1 MSKRVDWPLY
11 LRTITEDAAGARIAE
26 RAGIPE
32 STISRWLSGKVEPR
46 PRQVVEVARAY
57 NVHPLQALVAAGYL
71 DDSDL
76 DLPIVLSPR
85 MQLREFSDL
94 DLARETIRRI
104 EDTVWNS
111 AVLTPPL
118 DENHPAMQDRGNV
131 TRMRHTPTEDEAEQL
146 GAVAKPGETV
156 IEIDEFDD

>member
-1 MSKRVDWPLY
+1 MTTRVDWPQY
-11 LRTITEDAAGARIAE
+11 LRTITDNAAGARIAE

-32 STISRWLSGKVEPR
+32 STISRWLAGKVEPR

-57 NVHPLQALVAAGYL
+57 DVHPLQALIAAGYL
-71 DDSDL
+71 DDGDM
-76 DLPIVLSPR
+76 DLPMVMAPQL
-85 MQLREFSDL
+85 QLREFTDL
-94 DLARETIRRI
+94 ELARETIRRI
-104 EDTVWNS
+104 EDQVWNS
-111 AVLTPPL
+111 AVLTQPL